1 MWTPEMVLEAF
12 LMDPNVY
19 LAKRQRYILEEVLAR
34 ANSGKVDLEIVTNPD
49 SLPGVL
55 MVVTDMEDE
64 RPTLAFVE
72 SPFETD
78 EEAIEH
84 ILKTSGQDVNPKV
97 WYHPRDVYEAAERHM
112 KRGIISVYIG
122 DYFLVPLVANENSNR
137 ILDRLPEERKA
148 RARSRLLWFDDQIT
162 LLTLKQRL
170 DDALL
175 ERNFELCRELKARID
190 ELTEKQM
197 ECQRR

>member
-1 MWTPEMVLEAF
+1 MVLEAY

-34 ANSGKVDLEIVTNPD
+34 TARGEVELEIVTNPD

-55 MVVTDMEDE
+55 MVVSDMDDD

-84 ILKTSGQDVNPKV
+84 ILKSSGSNVSPKV
-97 WYHPRDVYEAAERHM
+97 LHHPRDVYEAADRHM
-112 KRGIISVYIG
+112 KRGIISLYIG
-122 DYFLVPLVANENSNR
+122 DYFLVPLVASEYGNR
-137 ILDRLPEERKA
+137 ILEKLPEERKA
-148 RARSRLLWFDDQIT
+148 RARTRLLWFDEQIT

-170 DDALL
+170 DDALM
-175 ERNFELCRELKARID
+175 ERNYELCRELKARID